1 MLKKVAY
8 FVALVSG
15 SLLGWGCGWG
25 GDWYGMALDNVPRV
39 ITAILNEDL
48 FG

>member
-8 FVALVSG
+8 VAALISG
-15 SLLGWGCGWG
+15 SLLASGCGW
-25 GDWYGMALDNVPRV
+25 YGLALDNVPRV
-39 ITAILNEDL
+39 ITAILNEEL

>member
-8 FVALVSG
+8 VAALLSG
-15 SLLGWGCGWG
+15 SLLAWGC
-25 GDWYGMALDNVPRV
+25 DWYGLAIDNIPRV
-39 ITAILNEDL
+39 VTALLNEEL

>member
-8 FVALVSG
+8 VAALLSG
-15 SLLGWGCGWG
+15 CLLTWGCGW
-25 GDWYGMALDNVPRV
+25 YGLALDNVPRV
-39 ITAILNEDL
+39 ITALLNEEL